1 MNLSNASKV
10 ELDNVLNNCGW
21 RQTKQRIVLLKSI
34 FDGTNKHFSIN
45 QINDVLKEN
54 RSYFSLTTL
63 YENLSTLVDK
73 GYLKQITADKQAFYD
88 TDTSDHVHVYDQ
100 EKKEIFDYREYHHI
114 HKDLPLPACL
124 SLLEKYSM
132 VITSVSYTHLTLP
145 TNLSV

>member
-10 ELDNVLNNCGW
+10 ELDNGLNNCGW

-88 TDTSDHVHVYDQ
+88 TDTSDHVH
-100 EKKEIFDYREYHHI
+100 
-114 HKDLPLPACL
+114 L
-124 SLLEKYSM
+124 SL
-132 VITSVSYTHLTLP
+132 IHI
-145 TNLSV
+145 

>member
-1 MNLSNASKV
+1 MNLSNASKL

-132 VITSVSYTHLTLP
+132 VITLKKK
-145 TNLSV
+145 

>member
-54 RSYFSLTTL
+54 RSYSKTKSEDEILIDTFDLVHQEAFSANKPII
-63 YENLSTLVDK
+63 ENPSAAKAFLGDETKQMRQFVKAFEENRYK
-73 GYLKQITADKQAFYD
+73 GFEEDNIWKM
-88 TDTSDHVHVYDQ
+88 
-100 EKKEIFDYREYHHI
+100 KETNI
-114 HKDLPLPACL
+114 HF
-124 SLLEKYSM
+124 
-132 VITSVSYTHLTLP
+132 II
-145 TNLSV
+145 

>member
-88 TDTSDHVHVYDQ
+88 TDTSDHAHVYDQ

-132 VITSVSYTHLTLP
+132 VITLKKK
-145 TNLSV
+145 

>member
-21 RQTKQRIVLLKSI
+21 RQTKQRILLFKSI
-34 FDGTNKHFSIN
+34 FDGTNKHFSIT

-132 VITSVSYTHLTLP
+132 VITLKKK
-145 TNLSV
+145 

>member
-73 GYLKQITADKQAFYD
+73 GYLKQITADKQAIYD

-132 VITSVSYTHLTLP
+132 VITLKKK
-145 TNLSV
+145 